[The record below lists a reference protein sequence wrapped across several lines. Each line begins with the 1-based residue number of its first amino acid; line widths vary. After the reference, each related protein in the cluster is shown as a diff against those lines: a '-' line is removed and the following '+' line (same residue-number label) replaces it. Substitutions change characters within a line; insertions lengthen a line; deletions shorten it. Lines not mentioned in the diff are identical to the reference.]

1 MALIN
6 VLQEIAE
13 TSSRKE
19 KEALLEKYA
28 SDDFKRLAKYTYNQ
42 FVNYYT
48 NTIPDYDI
56 IDETKDFDDMFKV
69 LDKLATGDYRG
80 QVGQDLIKDLLEHSF
95 IGLEEYLELVLSRDL
110 NIGVGINT
118 FNKVWDDLIPFHTIM
133 KAESITAD
141 EAKELKY
148 PLIAQN
154 KYDGCRCAAQ
164 LDTKTNKVTFL
175 SSNGNKL
182 DMPNLELYIR
192 QFYEMNRDRIAEAYK
207 GANLEKIDFD
217 GELVSNSR
225 IGTSAL
231 ITKFVRNTAN
241 EGDDKNFT
249 YHIWDILPGGAIVG
263 DFKSNNT
270 GKKKLL
276 ITHIK
281 QEDRYNLLKACNTLG
296 SNIQK
301 AETIIADNAK
311 ELLDF
316 YSEMVSRDNG
326 EGVVIKTLDGYYE
339 RGDKHRSSVW
349 MKLKMRNEAD
359 LKVIGFELAP
369 VKASIVK
376 AYKDKGL
383 EAPEDMVGALICRS
397 ADDIITVNVG
407 SGISD
412 EQRIAWKENPDEI
425 VGSIVEVQY
434 FDIIKDTYGNHSLY
448 LPALSR
454 IRDDK
459 DEANTAQE
467 IADITDFK
475 LWGHNP

>member
-19 KEALLEKYA
+19 KEALLEKHA

-56 IDETKDFDDMFKV
+56 IDETKDFDDMFEV
-69 LDKLATGDYRG
+69 LDKLATGNYRG
-80 QVGQDLIKDLLEHSF
+80 QVAQDLIKDLLEHSY
-95 IGLEEYLELVLSRDL
+95 IGLEDYLELVLSRDL
-110 NIGVGINT
+110 SIGVGINT

-141 EAKELKY
+141 EAKELTY

-164 LDTKTNKVTFL
+164 FDLKTGKVIFL
-175 SSNGNKL
+175 SSNGNIL
-182 DMPNLELYIR
+182 DMPNLALSIR
-192 QFYEMNRDRIAEAYK
+192 QFWELNREDIIKAYK
-207 GANLEKIDFD
+207 GIELDKIDFD
-217 GELVSNSR
+217 GELVSNTR
-225 IGTSAL
+225 IGTSSL
-231 ITKFVRNTAN
+231 VTKFVRNTAGEN
-241 EGDDKNFT
+241 DDKNFT
-249 YHIWDILPGGAIVG
+249 YHIWDILPGGAVVG

-276 ITHIK
+276 ITHIT
-281 QEDRYNLLKACNTLG
+281 QEVRYNLLKKCSLFG
-296 SNIQK
+296 KRIQK
-301 AETIIADNAK
+301 AETIIANTAD
-311 ELLDF
+311 EMLDF
-316 YSEMVSRDNG
+316 YSERVSRDNG
-326 EGVVIKTLDGYYE
+326 EGIVIKTLDGFYE

-359 LKVIGFELAP
+359 LKVVGFELAP

-376 AYKDKGL
+376 AYKDRGL
-383 EAPEDMVGALICRS
+383 EIPNEMVGALICRS
-397 ADDIITVNVG
+397 DDDIITVNVG

-434 FDIIKDTYGNHSLY
+434 FDIVKDTYGNHSLY

-475 LWGHNP
+475 L

>member
-6 VLQEIAE
+6 ILQEIAE

-19 KEALLEKYA
+19 KEALLEKHA

-48 NTIPDYDI
+48 NTIPEYDI
-56 IDETKDFDDMFKV
+56 IDETKDIDDMFEV
-69 LDKLATGDYRG
+69 LDKLATGNYRG
-80 QVGQDLIKDLLEHSF
+80 KVGQDLIKDLLEHSF
-95 IGLEEYLELVLSRDL
+95 MGLEEYLELVLSRDL

-141 EAKELKY
+141 EARELSY
-148 PLIAQN
+148 PVIAQN

-164 LDTKTNKVTFL
+164 LDLTTNKVIFL
-175 SSNGNKL
+175 SSNGNIL
-182 DMPNLELYIR
+182 DMPNLELSIR
-192 QFYEMNRDRIAEAYK
+192 QFYELNRDKIHSTYK
-207 GANLEKIDFD
+207 EANLDKIDFD
-217 GELVSNSR
+217 GELVSKTR

-231 ITKFVRNTAN
+231 VTKFVRNTAK
-241 EGDDKNFT
+241 EGEDKNFT
-249 YHIWDILPGGAIVG
+249 YHIWDILPGGSIVG
-263 DFKSNNT
+263 EFKSNNT

-276 ITHIK
+276 ITPIT
-281 QEDRYNLLKACNTLG
+281 QEVRYNLLQACNTFG
-296 SNIQK
+296 DSIMK
-301 AETIIADNAK
+301 AETIIANNPT

-359 LKVIGFELAP
+359 LKVVDIQLAP

-383 EAPEDMVGALICRS
+383 EVPSDMVGALICS
-397 ADDIITVNVG
+397 SDDDIITVNVG

-412 EQRIAWKENPDEI
+412 EQRMAWKENPGDI
-425 VGSIVEVQY
+425 VGSIIEVQY
-434 FDIIKDTYGNHSLY
+434 FDIIKDSSGNYSLY

-475 LWGHNP
+475 L

>member
-6 VLQEIAE
+6 TLQLIAE

-19 KEALLEKYA
+19 KEQLLLKYE

-48 NTIPDYDI
+48 NTIPEYSVE
-56 IDETKDFDDMFKV
+56 DETKDFEDMFKV
-69 LDKLATGDYRG
+69 LDKLATGVYRG
-80 QVGQDLIKDLLEHSF
+80 QAGQDLIKDLLEHSF
-95 IGLEEYLELVLSRDL
+95 IGLEDYLELILSRDL
-110 NIGVGINT
+110 NIGVGVNT
-118 FNKVWDDLIPFHTIM
+118 FNKVWGDIIPFHTIM

-141 EAKELKY
+141 EAKNLTY

-164 LDTKTNKVTFL
+164 LDLKTNKVKFL
-175 SSNGNKL
+175 SSNGNIL
-182 DMPNLELYIR
+182 DMPNLELYII
-192 QFYEMNRDRIAEAYK
+192 QFWELNSDKIRKAYAGK
-207 GANLEKIDFD
+207 DLTKIDFD
-217 GELVSNSR
+217 GELVSNTR

-241 EGDDKNFT
+241 DGDDKNFI
-249 YHIWDILPGGAIVG
+249 YYIWDILPGGAVVG

-281 QEDRYNLLKACNTLG
+281 QTDRYDLLQSCHIFSGK
-296 SNIQK
+296 NIQK
-301 AETIIADNAK
+301 AETIIANTPD
-311 ELLDF
+311 EMLDF
-316 YSEMVSRDNG
+316 YSEMISRDNG
-326 EGVVIKTLDGYYE
+326 EGIIIKTLDGFYE

-383 EAPEDMVGALICRS
+383 KIPDEMVGALICRS
-397 ADDIITVNVG
+397 DDDIITVNVG

-412 EQRIAWKENPDEI
+412 EQRIAWKENPDDI

-434 FDIIKDTYGNHSLY
+434 FDIVKDSYGDYSLY

-459 DEANTAQE
+459 NEANTAKE
-467 IADITDFK
+467 IADITGFDLK
-475 LWGHNP
+475 